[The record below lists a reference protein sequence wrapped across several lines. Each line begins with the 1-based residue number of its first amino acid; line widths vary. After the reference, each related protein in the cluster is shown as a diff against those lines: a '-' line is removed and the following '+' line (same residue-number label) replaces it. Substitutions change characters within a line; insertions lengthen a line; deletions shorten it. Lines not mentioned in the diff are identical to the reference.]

1 MECPGGEQCFAQAD
15 CRGVITK
22 KPTQHPTAAPNTGT
36 SSPTVS
42 PAPSMLP
49 TEPQP
54 TVSPLPTGAPNNDPT
69 DGPTTPWPTFQPT
82 YAPCQGDPCPNK
94 EHCRSK
100 TGYCGAGPAYCNN
113 PSWDA
118 SCGVPTDPPVSLSP
132 TTPWPSLFPSM
143 SVEPSSPPPPTRT
156 PSNSP
161 SKAPV
166 LDFFSPSQTNDPTK
180 KPAEEVHPDEQYFA
194 PDDPRGTFF
203 CGTDWNHAIIECP
216 TRCPN
221 GESTECPSG
230 WSCYAFTPCTSV
242 GNVKPPS
249 LKPTWEP
256 TMKPIMKPTRTP
268 VDPQQ
273 ETTQQSADQQ
283 AGWQQPPSVKPTF
296 KPTGERCRA
305 EPCEDANQCRSKLG
319 FCGVGI
325 VYCNSESSWEP
336 ECDPDYGANGGPSQA
351 PSTLF
356 DSWLQKQPDVTAS
369 DVNSTSVKVPVDEV
383 NEDKVTDETI
393 VEEVEPV
400 KEATYTDFTEVWGS
414 GSQDKKETEAWWRVK
429 SSASRAESFL
439 LLLATFPFAALLW

>member
-1 MECPGGEQCFAQAD
+1 
-15 CRGVITK
+15 
-22 KPTQHPTAAPNTGT
+22 
-36 SSPTVS
+36 
-42 PAPSMLP
+42 
-49 TEPQP
+49 
-54 TVSPLPTGAPNNDPT
+54 
-69 DGPTTPWPTFQPT
+69 
-82 YAPCQGDPCPNK
+82 
-94 EHCRSK
+94 
-100 TGYCGAGPAYCNN
+100 
-113 PSWDA
+113 
-118 SCGVPTDPPVSLSP
+118 
-132 TTPWPSLFPSM
+132 
-143 SVEPSSPPPPTRT
+143 
-156 PSNSP
+156 
-161 SKAPV
+161 
-166 LDFFSPSQTNDPTK
+166 
-180 KPAEEVHPDEQYFA
+180 
-194 PDDPRGTFF
+194 
-203 CGTDWNHAIIECP
+203 
-216 TRCPN
+216 
-221 GESTECPSG
+221 
-230 WSCYAFTPCTSV
+230 
-242 GNVKPPS
+242 
-249 LKPTWEP
+249 
-256 TMKPIMKPTRTP
+256 MKPIMKPTRTP

-325 VYCNSESSWEP
+325 VYCNSESSCEP